1 MNGSDQKQKMWV
13 FLDMRTDTQEGN
25 LDMKTVNDARLSK
38 LRISEGEQLALLPW
52 FPNHALLVLKYTV
65 HRDERRRRVSK
76 EVIAPPGL
84 ENQPLAPQAMPVPA
98 FLGSGPGPGRRS
110 PAAVP
115 PPGLVMGGGHRSR
128 KEEFLPS
135 GWGDEQDPL
144 LRFGNYGGVGA
155 GGGLGGPGYQSQS
168 QAAMLSALSALQQQ
182 ELILKPRPLM
192 RPQTML
198 EDAGSLRASEQELAA
213 FLQSQSAF
221 SSSSGLPPGAGPSG
235 LTDPTMGA
243 AWPGFEALHTKQ
255 IDELTTEQKQLEDER
270 SKTEAMTKALEDS
283 AKEAKEKGS
292 QHSKLQKKFTQ
303 LEGLDELKAAEL
315 RMARAH
321 LEHRHQ
327 AVQTQDT
334 GLSQEALKEEV
345 KELKAELKELKER
358 YSQQEQLLEQTNQR
372 NADLGTSEQGRG
384 DSQENDEA

>member
-1 MNGSDQKQKMWV
+1 M
-13 FLDMRTDTQEGN
+13 
-25 LDMKTVNDARLSK
+25 
-38 LRISEGEQLALLPW
+38 LP
-52 FPNHALLVLKYTV
+52 
-65 HRDERRRRVSK
+65 R
-76 EVIAPPGL
+76 
-84 ENQPLAPQAMPVPA
+84 
-98 FLGSGPGPGRRS
+98 
-110 PAAVP
+110 
-115 PPGLVMGGGHRSR
+115 
-128 KEEFLPS
+128 
-135 GWGDEQDPL
+135 
-144 LRFGNYGGVGA
+144 
-155 GGGLGGPGYQSQS
+155 
-168 QAAMLSALSALQQQ
+168 
-182 ELILKPRPLM
+182 
-192 RPQTML
+192 
-198 EDAGSLRASEQELAA
+198 
-213 FLQSQSAF
+213 
-221 SSSSGLPPGAGPSG
+221 GLPAKVS
-235 LTDPTMGA
+235 PTCPEKRHA
-243 AWPGFEALHTKQ
+243 KQSEGFEALHTKQ